1 MRKVYISIPITGY
14 DLEERKSVAN
24 ELKELFA
31 SEHYD
36 VVTPFDVCNEKD
48 KPYSYY
54 MGKDIE
60 TLLECSHI
68 YFVDGW
74 EKSKGCRAE
83 KAISD
88 IYGIS
93 RIYVYEDTKPEPKFE
108 IGELVMMRDDIG
120 EWKPKYFS
128 HINNN
133 DEMFGR
139 TYVAID
145 GTSSIQCAKFD
156 KDIVFTNKPVK

>member
-14 DLEERKSVAN
+14 DLEERKCTAN
-24 ELKELFA
+24 EIKKLFIA
-31 SEHYD
+31 DHYEAI
-36 VVTPFDVCNEKD
+36 TPFDVCNEKD
-48 KPYSYY
+48 NSYSYR

-60 TLLECSHI
+60 ALLECSHI

-74 EKSKGCRAE
+74 KKSKGCRAE
-83 KAISD
+83 KAIAD
-88 IYGIS
+88 IYGIKE
-93 RIYVYEDTKPEPKFE
+93 IYIYTELKSEPQFE
-108 IGELVMMRDDIG
+108 IGELVMMRDDIE
-120 EWKPKYFS
+120 EWKPKHFS
-128 HINNN
+128 HIDNN